1 MKTLKTNSFKLV
13 TLLCM
18 VSLTYSCSNDDDA
31 SGSATPTTLELLTSN
46 TWYFESKSQGN
57 YSECQK
63 ESSFDFMPD
72 GSIAVNFVDDLLE
85 VCVYYGTI
93 NTTYTLDG
101 LNIDIDLDQDSIIG
115 IMAYDPSLE
124 TLTIINDDGDFIVFD
139 KIEG

>member
-46 TWYFESKSQGN
+46 TWY
-57 YSECQK
+57 
-63 ESSFDFMPD
+63 FDFMPD